1 MRSHH
6 ASYVHLKLTPGQE
19 DAALSLL
26 AYLYRLTTCGSFR
39 PDLVF
44 HLLSPHL
51 EIVEALL
58 AKARRL
64 SLPATLRLYADFE
77 LPGVCDVARQLGVRH
92 ICMGCGM
99 RLGAD
104 FRHEIAEVIAARD
117 DGHFD
122 TVVAWTVN
130 SEAALKE
137 LVALGVNGII
147 TDNPALLHRIV
158 MDYGHKRSGLT
169 PPLPPQNALGRLRTP
184 GAQRTLP
191 SAAYRTCRASL
202 ARGK

>member
-1 MRSHH
+1 MGGLRRWITSL
-6 ASYVHLKLTPGQE
+6 YPGRQ
-19 DAALSLL
+19 ALS
-26 AYLYRLTTCGSFR
+26 RG
-39 PDLVF
+39 
-44 HLLSPHL
+44 
-51 EIVEALL
+51 
-58 AKARRL
+58 
-64 SLPATLRLYADFE
+64 
-77 LPGVCDVARQLGVRH
+77 
-92 ICMGCGM
+92 
-99 RLGAD
+99 
-104 FRHEIAEVIAARD
+104 
-117 DGHFD
+117 D

-202 ARGK
+202 VRGMHCFSMRCGRKN